1 MIMTRRP
8 THPGRVLKYD
18 VLEPMNI
25 TVTAAAKMLRVSRKT
40 VSELINERIAL
51 SPDMAVRISI
61 ATNTTPEGWMN
72 MQTKLDLWLASQ
84 KSMKVDQFPK
94 AG

>member
-72 MQTKLDLWLASQ
+72 MQTKLYLWLASQ

>member
-72 MQTKLDLWLASQ
+72 MQTKLDLWLASK
-84 KSMKVDQFPK
+84 KSMKVAHFPK